1 MKSVSHSQP
10 DTFSSIH
17 QQDSLSIPYHIDV
30 CHVTAVLGR
39 SIIWEDISLS
49 ATNGSIIGIVGRNG
63 RGKSTLLK
71 MIGGLLSPKSGIIT
85 HKAHQRDI
93 PRENIYRT
101 IGYVAPYIALY
112 DEFTP
117 IEHLRMS
124 ARLRG
129 LDYSSEAAQSILHN
143 ILHTVGLAHR
153 QNDRISTFS
162 SGLVQRMKCAVAIAH
177 TPPVLLFDEP
187 CSNLDD
193 EGYAIVES
201 IIMHHTA
208 HGGIA
213 IIATNDER
221 ERSWCKTHISVEPPY
236 NTQHSTHI
244 LDHDKHID
252 S

>member
-1 MKSVSHSQP
+1 MKALSHSQP
-10 DTFSSIH
+10 DPLSSIH
-17 QQDSLSIPYHIDV
+17 QQHSLCIPYRIDV

-39 SIIWEDISLS
+39 TIIWKDISLS

-71 MIGGLLSPKSGIIT
+71 MIGGLLSPKSGVIT
-85 HKAHQRDI
+85 HRAHQEEVS
-93 PRENIYRT
+93 RETIYRT

-129 LDYSSEAAQSILHN
+129 LDYSSESAHYNLQN
-143 ILHTVGLAHR
+143 ILQTVGLAHR

-162 SGLVQRMKCAVAIAH
+162 SGLIQRMKCAVAIAH

-193 EGYAIVES
+193 EGYAIVER

-208 HGGIA
+208 HGGIT

-236 NTQHSTHI
+236 NTQS
-244 LDHDKHID
+244 
-252 S
+252 